1 VKQKD
6 EAFCYIL
13 FFQHSLGHKIKPVLQ
28 TSLFR
33 SVDIHAL
40 VFFRIA
46 FGILGFA
53 DVAGTWGYK
62 HLYMG
67 SFHPDGF
74 QFKYYGFEWVAPLP
88 EPFMTI
94 FFLLLMGAAIG
105 IALGWRYRACCWFF
119 AFGFLYV
126 FLLEKAYYLNHAYL
140 FATIAFVMPFLPAQ
154 RAWSAD
160 VLRRPQISLRKIPW
174 WPLLLLQFMMGVVYF
189 YGGIAKINPD
199 WLNALPL
206 KLWLRDKSNMPLLG
220 GLWAQEWVA
229 YLMSYGGL
237 LLDLLVVFF
246 LIFRRTRWWALGFV
260 LFFHLTNL
268 ILFKIGIF
276 PFLSTT
282 LTLLFFPPDFPRSL
296 YRWLCLRF
304 PRLKRIN
311 EWWIKKE
318 SIASEGISSSPIS
331 YTPTQ
336 QKRIIALLSLFA
348 FIQLTIP
355 LRHHYF
361 ADDVAWTE
369 EGHRYAWRMML
380 RSKQGYGSFFV
391 QTKGYPKREKINI
404 VDHLKDK
411 RQRRKLYTHPDMILQ
426 FAHYLRD
433 HYRQQGE
440 EEVEVYADIRV
451 RLNGR
456 KYQPYVN
463 PDVDL
468 AKEEWSFLEEA
479 DWLVRV
485 EEE

>member
-1 VKQKD
+1 MLQSS
-6 EAFCYIL
+6 
-13 FFQHSLGHKIKPVLQ
+13 FFRP
-28 TSLFR
+28 
-33 SVDIHAL
+33 VDIHAL
-40 VFFRIA
+40 VFFRIV

-53 DVAGTWGYK
+53 DVAGIWGYK

-67 SFHPDGF
+67 SFRPENF
-74 QFKYYGFEWVAPLP
+74 QFRYYGFEWVAPLP
-88 EPFMTI
+88 EPLMTI
-94 FFLLLMGAAIG
+94 FLLLLMGAAIG

-119 AFGFLYV
+119 AFGFLYT

-140 FATIAFVMPFLPAQ
+140 FTTIAFVMPFLPAH

-160 VLRRPQISLRKIPW
+160 VLQQPQIKLRKIPW
-174 WPLLLLQFMMGVVYF
+174 WPLLLLQFAMSIVYF
-189 YGGIAKINPD
+189 FGGVAKINPD

-206 KLWLRDKSNMPLLG
+206 KLWLANKSDMPLLG

-229 YLMSYGGL
+229 YLMSYAGL
-237 LLDLLVVFF
+237 LLDLFVVVF
-246 LIFRRTRWWALGFV
+246 LVFRRTRWWALGFV

-282 LTLLFFPPDFPRSL
+282 LTLLFFPPDFPRSI

-304 PRLKRIN
+304 QRLKEIN
-311 EWWIKKE
+311 EWWLKKE
-318 SIASEGISSSPIS
+318 HAENRNDALPSILYSPSQKKGIL
-331 YTPTQ
+331 
-336 QKRIIALLSLFA
+336 IALSLFA
-348 FIQLTIP
+348 LIQIALP

-380 RSKQGYGSFFV
+380 RSKQGNGSFFIK
-391 QTKGYPKREKINI
+391 TKDHPERERIN
-404 VDHLKDK
+404 VMEYLEDS

-426 FAHYLRD
+426 FAHHLRD
-433 HYRQQGE
+433 LYLAQGE
-440 EEVEVYADIRV
+440 EEVEVYADIRI

-456 KYQPYVN
+456 KYQPYID

-479 DWLVRV
+479 EWMVRK
-485 EEE
+485 EEK